1 MAPVSADMQL
11 NQFVPNTILGE
22 MEARATERRLYSSE
36 REEICVAANLNRCS
50 VKQDNCNSHKLN
62 ISRLFIRWK
71 LCNYTHVN
79 RDTGV
84 ACFSLSIMS

>member
-36 REEICVAANLNRCS
+36 EKKSARLLISIAALSNRTIAT
-50 VKQDNCNSHKLN
+50 H
-62 ISRLFIRWK
+62 ISL
-71 LCNYTHVN
+71 T
-79 RDTGV
+79 
-84 ACFSLSIMS
+84 